1 MTTKF
6 DGITVNRYLHTVES
20 YQTNRPFERACA
32 DFVGCVIIRTM
43 RSFHY
48 TIILL
53 TLTLSSCASVQV
65 TQSPPEDDQ
74 PVPTVAQE
82 IPSHP
87 YADVPSEHLSTLL
100 QAEFAI
106 RERDLDAGLIHLM
119 AASQAI
125 PDPAIARRAL
135 QLAQYIRRPDATLE
149 MAARVSDLDPSDGGA
164 ATLAAAVV
172 IERGDIASA
181 LTYSRRAFDAGSDIN
196 PAALLNNFGGQT
208 PETQAATRNLL
219 TALEADYPED
229 ARSVFAI
236 ALLEWR
242 QGNRDAAATK
252 LDKLFTIEP
261 FHERGTLLLTEILS
275 QADNPR
281 AFDALIKAIEAT
293 NSGLLRYQYAR
304 YLLGKQ
310 QLAEAKEQFDA
321 LVADPAAT
329 VDHLIGAAVL
339 DIELSDSASALLHL
353 DRALSLGQ
361 RISDAQFFKALALI
375 QLGDPSGAI
384 DILGEVGPSTNYA
397 RALQEAAAILI
408 SEGDI
413 GAATAFFEKHRKTHP
428 NGAELNFAVHAET
441 LQTLG
446 SIAAESVLS
455 SGISAFPTSTRLL
468 FSRANFRE
476 RAGFFELAEAD
487 YREVLNLNPGDANAL
502 NALGYAL
509 TNNTNR
515 FAEAAGLLEEAISKD
530 PRNPAIIDSLGWVY
544 FKLGKD
550 RQAEVLLKEA
560 YKQYPDPE
568 VAAHL
573 IELLWTQGREVE
585 ARDLIANQWRA
596 SPNNE
601 HLRETASRLAIPLP
615 E

>member
-1 MTTKF
+1 
-6 DGITVNRYLHTVES
+6 
-20 YQTNRPFERACA
+20 
-32 DFVGCVIIRTM
+32 M
-43 RSFHY
+43 RSLHY
-48 TIILL
+48 IVVLL
-53 TLTLSSCASVQV
+53 ALTLSGCASVDLAE
-65 TQSPPEDDQ
+65 TPSETERA
-74 PVPTVAQE
+74 VPTVADVK
-82 IPSHP
+82 PSHP
-87 YADVPSEHLSTLL
+87 YADIPGEHLATLL

-106 RERDLDAGLIHLM
+106 RARDLDAGLTHLM

-125 PDPAIARRAL
+125 PDPSIARRAL
-135 QLAQYIRRPDATLE
+135 QLAQYIRNPDATLE
-149 MAARVSDLDPSDGGA
+149 MAMRVSNLDPSDGNA
-164 ATLAAAVV
+164 ATLVAAVF
-172 IERGDIASA
+172 IERGDIARA
-181 LTYSRRAFDAGSDIN
+181 LRYSRRAFDAGSDIN
-196 PAALLNNFGGQT
+196 PAALLNDYGGQT

-219 TALEADYPED
+219 EALESDYPND
-229 ARSVFAI
+229 ARSLFAI

-242 QGNRDAAATK
+242 QGNSDVAVTK
-252 LDKLFTIEP
+252 LEKLFSIEA

-275 QADNPR
+275 QADDPD
-281 AFDALIKAIEAT
+281 AFDPLLKAIEAT

-310 QLAEAKEQFDA
+310 KLTEAKAQFDV
-321 LVADPAAT
+321 LVTDPAAT

-339 DIELSDSASALLHL
+339 DIELSDARSALLHL
-353 DRALSLGQ
+353 DRALSYGQ
-361 RISDAQFFKALALI
+361 RVSDAQFFKALALI
-375 QLGDPSGAI
+375 QLNDVSGALEA
-384 DILGEVGPSTNYA
+384 LGAVGPSTNYA

-408 SEGDI
+408 SQGEID
-413 GAATAFFEKHRKTHP
+413 AANVFFEQHRQTHFE
-428 NGAELNFAVHAET
+428 GAELNFALHAET

-446 SIAAESVLS
+446 SIEAESVLS
-455 SGISAFPTSTRLL
+455 RGISAFPTSTRLL
-468 FSRANFRE
+468 FARANFRE
-476 RAGFFELAEAD
+476 RAGFFDLAEAD
-487 YREVLNLNPGDANAL
+487 YRQILNLNPGDANAL

-509 TNNTNR
+509 TNNTDR

-550 RQAEVLLKEA
+550 RQAELLLKEA

>member
-1 MTTKF
+1 VAK
-6 DGITVNRYLHTVES
+6 VE
-20 YQTNRPFERACA
+20 
-32 DFVGCVIIRTM
+32 
-43 RSFHY
+43 
-48 TIILL
+48 
-53 TLTLSSCASVQV
+53 
-65 TQSPPEDDQ
+65 
-74 PVPTVAQE
+74 
-82 IPSHP
+82 PSHP
-87 YADVPSEHLSTLL
+87 YADIPGEQLSTLL

-106 RERDLDAGLIHLM
+106 RERNLDAGLVHLM

-135 QLAQYIRRPDATLE
+135 QLAQYIRNPDATLE
-149 MAARVSDLDPSDGGA
+149 MAVRVSDLDPSDGSA
-164 ATLAAAVV
+164 ATLAAAVF
-172 IERGDIASA
+172 IERGDIARA

-196 PAALLNNFGGQT
+196 PAALLNNYGGQT
-208 PETQAATRNLL
+208 PETQTATRNLL
-219 TALEADYPED
+219 EALEADYPDD
-229 ARSVFAI
+229 ARSLFAI

-242 QGNRDAAATK
+242 QGNSDVAVTK
-252 LDKLFTIEP
+252 LDKLFTIEA
-261 FHERGTLLLTEILS
+261 FHERGTLLLTEILL
-275 QADNPR
+275 QADDPG
-281 AFDALIKAIEAT
+281 AFDPLLKAIEAT
-293 NSGLLRYQYAR
+293 NSSLLRYQYAR

-310 QLAEAKEQFDA
+310 KLTEAKAQFDV

-353 DRALSLGQ
+353 ERALSFGQ
-361 RISDAQFFKALALI
+361 RESDAQFFKALALI
-375 QLGDPSGAI
+375 QLNDVSGALKA
-384 DILGEVGPSTNYA
+384 LGAVGPSTNYG
-397 RALQEAAAILI
+397 RALQEAATILV
-408 SEGDI
+408 SQGDI
-413 GAATAFFEKHRKTHP
+413 GAANAFFEGHRQVHAD
-428 NGAELNFAVHAET
+428 GAELNFALHAET

-446 SIAAESVLS
+446 SIEAESVLS
-455 SGISAFPTSTRLL
+455 RGINAFPTSTRLL
-468 FSRANFRE
+468 FARANFRE
-476 RAGFFELAEAD
+476 RAGFFDLAEAD
-487 YREVLNLNPGDANAL
+487 YRQILNLNPGDANAL

-509 TNNTNR
+509 TNNTDR
-515 FAEAAGLLEEAISKD
+515 FQEAAGLLEEAISKD

-550 RQAEVLLKEA
+550 RQAELLLKEA

-601 HLRETASRLAIPLP
+601 HLRKTASRLAIPLP

>member
-1 MTTKF
+1 
-6 DGITVNRYLHTVES
+6 
-20 YQTNRPFERACA
+20 
-32 DFVGCVIIRTM
+32 M
-43 RSFHY
+43 RSLHY
-48 TIILL
+48 IIGLL
-53 TLTLSSCASVQV
+53 AITLSGCATVDLAESAVETEQA
-65 TQSPPEDDQ
+65 
-74 PVPTVAQE
+74 VPAVVKVE
-82 IPSHP
+82 PSHP
-87 YADVPSEHLSTLL
+87 YADIPGEQLSTLL

-106 RERDLDAGLIHLM
+106 RERNLDAGLMHLM

-135 QLAQYIRRPDATLE
+135 QLAQYIRNPDATLD
-149 MAARVSDLDPSDGGA
+149 MAVRVSDLDPSDGSA
-164 ATLAAAVV
+164 ATLAAAVF
-172 IERGDIASA
+172 IERGDIARA

-196 PAALLNNFGGQT
+196 PAALLNNYGGQT
-208 PETQAATRNLL
+208 PETQIATRNLL
-219 TALEADYPED
+219 EALESDYPDD
-229 ARSVFAI
+229 ARSLFAI

-242 QGNRDAAATK
+242 QGNSDVAVTK
-252 LDKLFTIEP
+252 LDKLFTIEA

-275 QADNPR
+275 QADDPG
-281 AFDALIKAIEAT
+281 AFDPLLKAIEAT
-293 NSGLLRYQYAR
+293 NSSLLRYQYAR

-310 QLAEAKEQFDA
+310 KLTEAKAQFDV
-321 LVADPAAT
+321 LVADPSAT

-339 DIELSDSASALLHL
+339 DIELADSASALLHL
-353 DRALSLGQ
+353 ERALSIGQ
-361 RISDAQFFKALALI
+361 RVNDAQFFKALALI
-375 QLGDPSGAI
+375 QLNDVSGALKA
-384 DILGEVGPSTNYA
+384 LGAVGPSTNYG
-397 RALQEAAAILI
+397 RALQEAAAILV
-408 SEGDI
+408 SQGDI
-413 GAATAFFEKHRKTHP
+413 GAANIFFEEHRQVHVD
-428 NGAELNFAVHAET
+428 GAELNFALHAET

-446 SIAAESVLS
+446 SIEAESVLS
-455 SGISAFPTSTRLL
+455 RGINAYPTSTRLL
-468 FSRANFRE
+468 FARANFRE
-476 RAGFFELAEAD
+476 RAGFFDLAEAD
-487 YREVLNLNPGDANAL
+487 YRQILNLHPGDASAL

-509 TNNTNR
+509 TNNTDR
-515 FAEAAGLLEEAISKD
+515 FQEAAGLLEEAISKD

-550 RQAEVLLKEA
+550 RQAELLLKEA

>member
-1 MTTKF
+1 
-6 DGITVNRYLHTVES
+6 
-20 YQTNRPFERACA
+20 
-32 DFVGCVIIRTM
+32 M
-43 RSFHY
+43 RSLHY
-48 TIILL
+48 IIGLL
-53 TLTLSSCASVQV
+53 ALTLSGCASVDLVESPVETEQV
-65 TQSPPEDDQ
+65 A
-74 PVPTVAQE
+74 PTAAKVE
-82 IPSHP
+82 PSHP
-87 YADVPSEHLSTLL
+87 YADIPGEQLSTLL

-106 RERDLDAGLIHLM
+106 RERNLDAGLMHLM
-119 AASQAI
+119 KASQAI

-135 QLAQYIRRPDATLE
+135 QLAQYIRNPDATLA
-149 MAARVSDLDPSDGGA
+149 MAVRASDLDPSDGSA
-164 ATLAAAVV
+164 ATLAAAVL
-172 IERGDIASA
+172 IERGDIARA

-196 PAALLNNFGGQT
+196 PAALLNSYEGQT
-208 PETQAATRNLL
+208 PETQTATRNLL
-219 TALEADYPED
+219 EALESDYPED
-229 ARSVFAI
+229 ARSLFAI

-242 QGNRDAAATK
+242 QGNSDVAVTK
-252 LDKLFTIEP
+252 LDKLFTIEA

-275 QADNPR
+275 QADDPD
-281 AFDALIKAIEAT
+281 AFDPLLKAIEAT
-293 NSGLLRYQYAR
+293 NSSLLRYQYAR

-310 QLAEAKEQFDA
+310 KLTEAKAQFDV

-353 DRALSLGQ
+353 NRALPFGQ
-361 RISDAQFFKALALI
+361 RMSDAQFFKALALI
-375 QLGDPSGAI
+375 QLNDISGALKA
-384 DILGEVGPSTNYA
+384 LGEVGPSTNYG
-397 RALQEAAAILI
+397 RALQEAAAILV
-408 SEGDI
+408 SQGDI
-413 GAATAFFEKHRKTHP
+413 GAANAFFEGHRQVHAD
-428 NGAELNFAVHAET
+428 GAELNFALHAET

-446 SIAAESVLS
+446 SIEAESVLS
-455 SGISAFPTSTRLL
+455 RGIDAFPTSTRLL
-468 FSRANFRE
+468 FARANFRE
-476 RAGFFELAEAD
+476 RAGFFDLAEAD
-487 YREVLNLNPGDANAL
+487 YRRILSLNPGDANAL

-509 TNNTNR
+509 TNNTDR
-515 FAEAAGLLEEAISKD
+515 FQEAAGLLEEAISKD

-550 RQAEVLLKEA
+550 RQAELLLKEA

-573 IELLWTQGREVE
+573 IELLWTQGREIE

>member
-1 MTTKF
+1 
-6 DGITVNRYLHTVES
+6 
-20 YQTNRPFERACA
+20 
-32 DFVGCVIIRTM
+32 M
-43 RSFHY
+43 RSLHY
-48 TIILL
+48 IIGLL
-53 TLTLSSCASVQV
+53 ALTLSGCASVDLAE
-65 TQSPPEDDQ
+65 SPMETEQ
-74 PVPTVAQE
+74 AVPAVAKVE
-82 IPSHP
+82 PSHP
-87 YADVPSEHLSTLL
+87 YADIPGEQLSTLL

-106 RERDLDAGLIHLM
+106 RERNLDDGLMHLM
-119 AASQAI
+119 VASQAI

-135 QLAQYIRRPDATLE
+135 QLAQYIRNPDATLE
-149 MAARVSDLDPSDGGA
+149 MAVRVSDLDPSDGSA
-164 ATLAAAVV
+164 ATLAAAVF
-172 IERGDIASA
+172 IERGDIARA

-196 PAALLNNFGGQT
+196 PAALLNNYGGQT
-208 PETQAATRNLL
+208 PETQTATRNLL
-219 TALEADYPED
+219 EALESDYPED
-229 ARSVFAI
+229 ARSLFAI

-242 QGNRDAAATK
+242 QGNSDVAVTK
-252 LDKLFTIEP
+252 LDKLFTIEA

-275 QADNPR
+275 QADDPG
-281 AFDALIKAIEAT
+281 AFDPLLKAIEAT
-293 NSGLLRYQYAR
+293 NSSLLRYQYAR

-310 QLAEAKEQFDA
+310 KLTEAKAQFDV

-353 DRALSLGQ
+353 DRALSIGQ
-361 RISDAQFFKALALI
+361 RVNDAQFFKALALI
-375 QLGDPSGAI
+375 QLNDVSGALEA
-384 DILGEVGPSTNYA
+384 LGAVGPSTNYG
-397 RALQEAAAILI
+397 RALQEAAAILV
-408 SEGDI
+408 SQGDI
-413 GAATAFFEKHRKTHP
+413 GAANAFFEEHRQVHVD
-428 NGAELNFAVHAET
+428 GAELNFALHAET

-446 SIAAESVLS
+446 SIEAESVLS
-455 SGISAFPTSTRLL
+455 RGINAFPTSTRLL
-468 FSRANFRE
+468 FARANFRE
-476 RAGFFELAEAD
+476 RAGFFDLAEAD
-487 YREVLNLNPGDANAL
+487 YRQILNLNPGDANAL

-509 TNNTNR
+509 TNNTDR
-515 FAEAAGLLEEAISKD
+515 FQEAAGLLEEAISKD

-550 RQAEVLLKEA
+550 RQAELLLKEA

>member
-1 MTTKF
+1 
-6 DGITVNRYLHTVES
+6 
-20 YQTNRPFERACA
+20 
-32 DFVGCVIIRTM
+32 M
-43 RSFHY
+43 RSLHY
-48 TIILL
+48 IIGLL
-53 TLTLSSCASVQV
+53 AITLSGCATVDLAE
-65 TQSPPEDDQ
+65 SPVETEQ
-74 PVPTVAQE
+74 AVPAVAKVE
-82 IPSHP
+82 PSHP
-87 YADVPSEHLSTLL
+87 YADIPGEQLSTLL

-106 RERDLDAGLIHLM
+106 RERNLDAGLMHLM

-135 QLAQYIRRPDATLE
+135 QLAQYIRNPDATLD
-149 MAARVSDLDPSDGGA
+149 MAVRVSDLDPSDGSA
-164 ATLAAAVV
+164 ATLAAAVF
-172 IERGDIASA
+172 IERGDIARA

-196 PAALLNNFGGQT
+196 PAALLNNYGGQS
-208 PETQAATRNLL
+208 PETQIATRNLL
-219 TALEADYPED
+219 EALEADYPDD
-229 ARSVFAI
+229 ARSLFAI

-242 QGNRDAAATK
+242 QGNSDVAVTK
-252 LDKLFTIEP
+252 LDKLFTIEA

-275 QADNPR
+275 QADDPG
-281 AFDALIKAIEAT
+281 AFDPLLKAIEAT
-293 NSGLLRYQYAR
+293 NSSLLRYQYAR

-310 QLAEAKEQFDA
+310 KLTEAKAQFDV
-321 LVADPAAT
+321 LVADPSAT

-339 DIELSDSASALLHL
+339 DIELADSASALLHL
-353 DRALSLGQ
+353 ERALSIGQ
-361 RISDAQFFKALALI
+361 RVNDAQFFKALALI
-375 QLGDPSGAI
+375 QLNDVSGALKA
-384 DILGEVGPSTNYA
+384 LGAVGPSTNYG
-397 RALQEAAAILI
+397 RALQEAAAILV
-408 SEGDI
+408 SQGDI
-413 GAATAFFEKHRKTHP
+413 GAANIFFEEHRQVHVD
-428 NGAELNFAVHAET
+428 GAELNFALHAET

-446 SIAAESVLS
+446 SIEAESVLS
-455 SGISAFPTSTRLL
+455 RGINAYPTSTRLL
-468 FSRANFRE
+468 FARANFRE
-476 RAGFFELAEAD
+476 RAGFFDLAEAD
-487 YREVLNLNPGDANAL
+487 YRQILNLHPGDASAL

-509 TNNTNR
+509 TNNTDR
-515 FAEAAGLLEEAISKD
+515 FQEAAGLLEEAISKD

-550 RQAEVLLKEA
+550 RQAELLLKEA

>member
-1 MTTKF
+1 
-6 DGITVNRYLHTVES
+6 
-20 YQTNRPFERACA
+20 
-32 DFVGCVIIRTM
+32 M
-43 RSFHY
+43 RSLHY
-48 TIILL
+48 NIALFAL
-53 TLTLSSCASVQV
+53 VLSGCASVDLAE
-65 TQSPPEDDQ
+65 SPSETEQ
-74 PVPTVAQE
+74 AVPTVAE
-82 IPSHP
+82 VKPSHT
-87 YADVPSEHLSTLL
+87 YADIPGKHLSTLL

-106 RERDLDAGLIHLM
+106 RERNLDVGLMHLM
-119 AASQAI
+119 TASEVI

-135 QLAQYIRRPDATLE
+135 QLAQYLRKPDATFE
-149 MAARVSDLDPSDGGA
+149 MAIRISDLDPSDGNA
-164 ATLAAAVV
+164 ATLAAAVF
-172 IERGDIASA
+172 IERGDIGRA

-196 PAALLNNFGGQT
+196 PAALLNNYGVQT
-208 PETQAATRNLL
+208 AETQSATRDLL
-219 TALEADYPED
+219 EALESDYPND
-229 ARSVFAI
+229 ARSLFAV

-242 QGNRDAAATK
+242 QGNSDVALTK
-252 LDKLFTIEP
+252 LDALFTVEA

-275 QADNPR
+275 QADDPDAFNP
-281 AFDALIKAIEAT
+281 LLEAIEAT

-310 QLAEAKEQFDA
+310 KLAEAKAQFDV
-321 LVADPAAT
+321 LVADPGAT

-353 DRALSLGQ
+353 DRALSSGQ
-361 RISDAQFFKALALI
+361 RVSDAQFFKALALI
-375 QLGDPSGAI
+375 QLDDVSGALRA
-384 DILGEVGPSTNYA
+384 LGAVGPSTNYA
-397 RALQEAAAILI
+397 RALQEAATILI
-408 SEGDI
+408 PQGDI
-413 GAATAFFEKHRKTHP
+413 GAANAFFEQHRQTHAD
-428 NGAELNFAVHAET
+428 GAELNFVLHAET
-441 LQTLG
+441 LQSLG
-446 SIAAESVLS
+446 SVEAESVLS
-455 SGISAFPTSTRLL
+455 QGISAFPTSTRLL
-468 FSRANFRE
+468 FARANFRE
-476 RAGFFELAEAD
+476 RAGFFDLAEAD
-487 YREVLNLNPGDANAL
+487 YRRILSLNPGDANAL

-509 TNNTNR
+509 TNNTDR
-515 FAEAAGLLEEAISKD
+515 FQEAAGLLEEAISKD

-550 RQAEVLLKEA
+550 RQAELLLKEA

>member
-1 MTTKF
+1 MNY
-6 DGITVNRYLHTVES
+6 ITALLV
-20 YQTNRPFERACA
+20 
-32 DFVGCVIIRTM
+32 
-43 RSFHY
+43 
-48 TIILL
+48 L
-53 TLTLSSCASVQV
+53 TLTSCASMDLAEIPSEIE
-65 TQSPPEDDQ
+65 QSIA
-74 PVPTVAQE
+74 VVAE
-82 IPSHP
+82 EKPSHP
-87 YADVPSEHLSTLL
+87 YAEIPSEYLSTLL
-100 QAEFAI
+100 KAEFAI
-106 RERDLDAGLIHLM
+106 RARELDTGLIHLM

-125 PDPAIARRAL
+125 PDPAIAGRAL
-135 QLAQYIRRPDATLE
+135 QLAQYIRRPEATLE
-149 MAARVSDLDPSDGGA
+149 MAIRVSDLDPSNGGA
-164 ATLAAAVV
+164 ATIAAAVF

-181 LTYSRRAFDAGSDIN
+181 LTYSRRAFEAGSDIN
-196 PAALLNNFGGQT
+196 PAALLNNYGAQS

-219 TALEADYPED
+219 KALEEDYPD
-229 ARSVFAI
+229 DPRSLFAI

-242 QGNRDAAATK
+242 QGNSDSAVKK
-252 LDKLFTIEP
+252 LDKLFTIEA

-275 QADNPR
+275 QADDPR
-281 AFDALIKAIEAT
+281 AFNPLLAAIEAT

-310 QLAEAKEQFDA
+310 KLTQAKEQFDV

-339 DIELSDSASALLHL
+339 DIELSDSTSALLHL
-353 DRALSLGQ
+353 DRALSSGQ
-361 RISDAQFFKALALI
+361 RVSDGQFFKALALI
-375 QLGDPSGAI
+375 QLEDIAGALEA
-384 DILGEVGPSTNYA
+384 LGAVGPSTNYA
-397 RALQEAAAILI
+397 RALQEAAAILV
-408 SEGDI
+408 SRGDI
-413 GAATAFFEKHRKTHP
+413 GAANAFFEQHRQTHAA
-428 NGAELNFAVHAET
+428 GAELNFALHAET

-446 SIAAESVLS
+446 SIEAESVLTR
-455 SGISAFPTSTRLL
+455 GISAFPTSTRLL
-468 FSRANFRE
+468 FARANFRE

-487 YREVLNLNPGDANAL
+487 YRQILNLYPGDANAL

-509 TNNTNR
+509 TNNTDR

-550 RQAEVLLKEA
+550 RQAELLLKKA